1 MLFGRRK
8 PGFAKEVELK
18 PEEISEEFS
27 DLNDPARQ
35 DQNPKIE
42 KKGMG
47 EKAQSVIDGIAA
59 DQPSKDAPVD
69 VFDYMDALP
78 EVHDP
83 FEPSEDPMIEDPN
96 AGPDYTMLKEG
107 EILAN
112 FIRERTMGA
121 NLTPRKALE
130 EEDPTIGNI
139 IDEMLSLESCQ
150 DIRIVKGQ
158 KDEYF

>member
-8 PGFAKEVELK
+8 PGFAKEVELR
-18 PEEISEEFS
+18 PEDISDEFS
-27 DLNDPARQ
+27 DRNDPARQ
-35 DQNPKIE
+35 DQNPKTE

-47 EKAQSVIDGIAA
+47 DLAQSVNDGTAA
-59 DQPSKDAPVD
+59 AQPGEGAPGV
-69 VFDYMDALP
+69 VLELMDSLP

-83 FEPSEDPMIEDPN
+83 CEPSENPMIEDPN

-121 NLTPRKALE
+121 NLTPRKAL
-130 EEDPTIGNI
+130 
-139 IDEMLSLESCQ
+139 
-150 DIRIVKGQ
+150 
-158 KDEYF
+158 